1 MTNKLL
7 SGGKIF
13 QYYVPVTLILFTFL
27 TIERTVKTDGGYDR
41 LYGLPLPWISGA
53 SAYNMFHFHVYLVFM
68 VLNLLFYFGLTVL
81 LFEGLSKSGL
91 KLKVNLGW
99 QFLSGILILLL
110 IFLFYARTFDSDFH
124 LMNDDYYWTTGR
136 KIVIGF

>member
-41 LYGLPLPWISGA
+41 LYGLPLPWISNTLGF
-53 SAYNMFHFHVYLVFM
+53 SWNYHVYLIFM
-68 VLNLLFYFGLTVL
+68 VLNLLFYFGLTL
-81 LFEGLSKSGL
+81 LIFDRLSKLGL
-91 KLKVNLGW
+91 KLKVHLGW
-99 QFLSGILILLL
+99 QFLSGIVILLL